1 MNPDVLEAIDRLHA
15 QGILPADKARLFSRV
30 ARREL
35 VSVRQELR
43 LLLYAGVLVA
53 MAGVGLLVK
62 EKLDQIGPVTIAAG
76 LGLAALG
83 SLVWVAR
90 HAPPFSWSEAPS
102 PHLAFDY
109 ILLLGVLLTGAT
121 VAYVEAQFTPLGPA
135 WAWHLLI
142 MSAFTAA
149 LAFRYDSRVIFSLAL
164 STFAAWRGVSVALL
178 EHSLWSWSGPEGIL
192 RANTIGCGTL
202 FILMGVALSR
212 SNRKPHF
219 EPVATYLGW
228 ILVLGTFLSGLD
240 GVQDT
245 GFAWCLFLTGAALAA
260 FAFRYRRFPLF
271 AIGVVGGYIGASY
284 LFVTSFVTSIHGEL
298 LVAMFWFL
306 VTSIGLLV
314 GLFAA
319 HRKMKGIE

>member
-1 MNPDVLEAIDRLHA
+1 VNPDVLQAIDSLQA
-15 QGILPADKARLFSRV
+15 QGILPAEKARLFSRV
-30 ARREL
+30 ARREV

-43 LLLYAGVLVA
+43 LLLYSGVVVT

-62 EKLDQIGPVTIAAG
+62 DKLDQIGPVTIAAG
-76 LGLAALG
+76 LGVAALG

-90 HAPPFSWSEAPS
+90 HAPLFSWREAPS

-109 ILLLGVLLTGAT
+109 IVLLGVLLTGAT
-121 VAYVEAQFTPLGPA
+121 VAYVEAKFTPLGAA

-149 LAFRYDSRVIFSLAL
+149 LAFRYDSRLVFSLAL

-178 EHSLWSWSGPEGIL
+178 EHSLWSWSGPEGSL
-192 RANTIGCGTL
+192 RANAIGCGVL
-202 FILMGVALSR
+202 FILMGVALAR

-228 ILVLGTFLSGLD
+228 ILVLGAFLSGLD
-240 GVQDT
+240 GAKET
-245 GFAWCLFLTGAALAA
+245 EFALCLFLIGAALAA

-271 AIGVVGGYIGASY
+271 AIGVVGSYIGASHVF
-284 LFVTSFVTSIHGEL
+284 LRATFGETL
-298 LVAMFWFL
+298 PAMFWFL

>member
-1 MNPDVLEAIDRLHA
+1 MNPDVLIAIDSLQA
-15 QGILPADKARLFSRV
+15 QGILPAGKARHFSRV

-43 LLLYAGVLVA
+43 LLLYAGVLVT

-90 HAPPFSWSEAPS
+90 HAPPFSWREASS
-102 PHLAFDY
+102 PHLGFDY

-121 VAYVEAQFTPLGPA
+121 IAYIEAQFTPLGAA
-135 WAWHLLI
+135 WVWHLLI
-142 MSAFTAA
+142 MSAFTAT

-178 EHSLWSWSGPEGIL
+178 EHSLWSWSGPEGSL
-192 RANTIGCGTL
+192 RANAIGCGVL
-202 FILMGVALSR
+202 FILLGVVLAR

-228 ILVLGTFLSGLD
+228 ILILGAFISGL
-240 GVQDT
+240 GSEHNE
-245 GFAWCLFLTGAALAA
+245 FSLPLFLTGAALAV
-260 FAFRYRRFPLF
+260 FAFHFRRFPLF
-271 AIGVVGGYIGASY
+271 AIGVVGGYIGATYWVLRWSHVG
-284 LFVTSFVTSIHGEL
+284 LTGGML
-298 LVAMFWFL
+298 WLL

-319 HRKMKGIE
+319 HRRMKEAA

>member
-1 MNPDVLEAIDRLHA
+1 VNPDVLEAIDNLQA
-15 QGILPADKARLFSRV
+15 QAILPADKARLFSRV

-35 VSVRQELR
+35 VSVRQEVR
-43 LLLYAGVLVA
+43 LLLYAGVLVT
-53 MAGVGLLVK
+53 MAGAGLLVK

-90 HAPPFSWSEAPS
+90 HAPPFSWREAPS

-121 VAYVEAQFTPLGPA
+121 VAYVEAQFTPLGAA

-142 MSAFTAA
+142 MAVFTAT
-149 LAFRYDSRVIFSLAL
+149 LAFRYDSRLVFSLAL

-178 EHSLWSWSGPEGIL
+178 EDSLWSWSRSEGSL
-192 RANTIGCGTL
+192 RANAIGCAML
-202 FILMGVALSR
+202 FIVLGAVLLR
-212 SNRKPHF
+212 KNLKPHY

-228 ILVLGTFLSGLD
+228 IMVLAAFMSGL
-240 GVQDT
+240 GSAK
-245 GFAWCLFLTGAALAA
+245 GREFAWCLFLAGAARAA
-260 FAFRYRRFPLF
+260 FAFRSRRFPLF
-271 AIGVVGGYIGASY
+271 AIGVVPSYIGASY
-284 LFVTSFVTSIHGEL
+284 LFLTSTHIGL
-298 LVAMFWFL
+298 LGGMLWFL
-306 VTSIGLLV
+306 ATSIGLLV

-319 HRKMKGIE
+319 HRKMKEPE